1 MSRVVVH
8 RRAAKYLKSLPTP
21 LQKRTKA
28 TLSQL
33 SETPLDYPGIIR
45 MAGDWSG
52 YYRIR
57 VGSIRVIFWLDEIE
71 DIIYVD
77 HIGSRGDVYK
87 Q

>member
-1 MSRVVVH
+1 MGRVVVH
-8 RRAAKYLKSLPTP
+8 RRAAKYVKSLPNP
-21 LQKRTKA
+21 LQKRIKA
-28 TLSQL
+28 ALSQL
-33 SETPLDYPGIIR
+33 SEAPLDYPGVIR

-57 VGSIRVIFWLDEIE
+57 MGAIRIIFWLDENE
-71 DIIYVD
+71 DIIYID